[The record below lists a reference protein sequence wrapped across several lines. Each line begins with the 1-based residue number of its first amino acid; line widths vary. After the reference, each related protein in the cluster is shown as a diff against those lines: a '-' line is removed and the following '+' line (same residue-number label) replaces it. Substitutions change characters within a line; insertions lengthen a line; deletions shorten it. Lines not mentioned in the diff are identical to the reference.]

1 MKKGIRDVPGFWRDC
16 CVLNGKKDKG
26 RPPERGSIESQTS
39 CRQRQT
45 FGVDIFTVVL
55 WLSSSGTN
63 FFINTIAYF
72 KKSSVILLD
81 FTTKH

>member
-1 MKKGIRDVPGFWRDC
+1 MICAHIRAFKIGIRGVPGFWRDC

-45 FGVDIFTVVL
+45 FGVDI
-55 WLSSSGTN
+55 
-63 FFINTIAYF
+63 
-72 KKSSVILLD
+72 
-81 FTTKH
+81 